1 MKEHISKDKSIISI
15 SAVVSM
21 SPVTLAVPNR
31 VHELLVRVSAP
42 VSGTS
47 LPIIIFSHGFGSS
60 MDAYAP
66 LVNYWASHGFV
77 VIQPTFLDSRT
88 LSLNLKEDH
97 NEAIKVYLQNPLK
110 SIMWRY
116 RVDDLKNTLDQLE
129 LIEDVVPGL
138 KGRLDKNR
146 IAAVGHSF
154 GAQTTATL
162 LGTRVIGSDGNL
174 SEDLTDSRIKAG
186 ILLSVGG
193 CGGEALSPFAKEH
206 FPHLNQ
212 SYAEM
217 KVQTLVV
224 AGDQDRSPLT
234 IKGPEWFTDAF
245 YESPG
250 ANSLLVLFGGEH
262 MLGGISG
269 YLVKETTDENPE
281 RVRAVQELTLAY
293 LISALYPDDLTW
305 EATRTLFRDN
315 QSQVG
320 NVMIK

>member
-1 MKEHISKDKSIISI
+1 MKKHISKDKSVISI

-21 SPVTLAVPNR
+21 SPVQLLVPNR
-31 VHELLVRVSAP
+31 DHELGVRVSAP
-42 VSGTS
+42 VSGTA

-66 LVNYWASHGFV
+66 LVNYWAAHGFV

-88 LSLNLKEDH
+88 LSLNLQDDH
-97 NEAIKVYLQNPLK
+97 SQAIKAYLHNPLK
-110 SIMWRY
+110 SVMWRY
-116 RVDDLKNTLDQLE
+116 RVDDLKTTLDQLE
-129 LIEDVVPGL
+129 LIEDAVPGL

-162 LGTRVIGSDGNL
+162 LGTRVIGTDGNL
-174 SEDLTDSRIKAG
+174 SEDFTDSRIKAG

-224 AGDQDRSPLT
+224 AGDHDRSPLT
-234 IKGPEWFTDAF
+234 VKGPEWFTDAF

-250 ANSLLVLFGGEH
+250 ANNLLVLFGGEH

-281 RVRAVQELTLAY
+281 RVLAVQQLTWAY

-305 EATRTLFRDN
+305 QDTTTLFRDN
-315 QSQVG
+315 QSQLGKV
-320 NVMIK
+320 ISK